1 MILMIII
8 LALLMIL
15 CWILFAPLIMRVDTE
30 TENYSVSL
38 PGIFKARVIQDETE
52 VYFRIHILFIPL
64 NIRPSRFA
72 GGEPRMQQKREI
84 SITSNLKY
92 RMMAFR
98 DLVRSF
104 RIKQLYVNVDTED
117 WVLNANLAPIL
128 MLTNTD
134 RISLHVNFMEENSL
148 IIDIRNR
155 LANFLWTGIK
165 YKYRTIV
172 KP

>member
-1 MILMIII
+1 MILTIIL
-8 LALLMIL
+8 LALLFIL
-15 CWILFAPLIMRVDTE
+15 CWVLFAPLILRVNTE

-38 PGIFKARVIQDETE
+38 PGIFKARVLQDENE
-52 VYFRIHILFIPL
+52 VYMRIHILFFPF
-64 NIRPSRFA
+64 NIHPSSFA
-72 GGEPRMQQKREI
+72 GREPREKQKKKT
-84 SITSNLKY
+84 SFTSNLKY
-92 RMMAFR
+92 RVIAFR
-98 DLVRSF
+98 DLVGSF
-104 RIKQLYVNVDTED
+104 RLKQLYINVDTED

-128 MLTNTD
+128 MLASRD

-155 LANFLWTGIK
+155 LANLLWTGIK